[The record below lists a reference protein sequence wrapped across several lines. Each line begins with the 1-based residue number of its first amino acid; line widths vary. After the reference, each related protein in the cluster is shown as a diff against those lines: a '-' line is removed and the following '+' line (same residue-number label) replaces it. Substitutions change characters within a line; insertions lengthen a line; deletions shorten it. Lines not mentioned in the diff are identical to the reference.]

1 MGQAANLPKAQ
12 ITNITIGRGNMDPSP
27 RGNVTIEIRALV
39 PPFNA
44 PMPPGGRVVY
54 ELDGTVIKSY
64 LP

>member
-1 MGQAANLPKAQ
+1 
-12 ITNITIGRGNMDPSP
+12 MDPSP
-27 RGNVTIEIRALV
+27 KGNVTIEIRAVV

-54 ELDGTVIKSY
+54 ELDGTAIKSY